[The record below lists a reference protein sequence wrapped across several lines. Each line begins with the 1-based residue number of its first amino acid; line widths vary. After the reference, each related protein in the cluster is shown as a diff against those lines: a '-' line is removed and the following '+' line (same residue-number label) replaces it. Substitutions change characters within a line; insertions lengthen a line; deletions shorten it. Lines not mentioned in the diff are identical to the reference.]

1 MLSKIVLSPDQ
12 KQSTTKISSEH
23 RPPGCSV
30 LLGTQLL
37 CESFTDFGLQI
48 D

>member
-12 KQSTTKISSEH
+12 KQSTTKISDH